1 MDNPYLQLSS
11 IVAIVPTTITVDP
24 SIRDRLKTYGL
35 AGQTYNDIL
44 QTLMDQVDREKYVA
58 MLRRRARGVKDWVDH
73 TKLDWS

>member
-1 MDNPYLQLSS
+1 MDNTYQQLSD

-44 QTLMDQVDREKYVA
+44 QTLMDQVDREKYIA
-58 MLRRRARGVKDWVDH
+58 RLRSIARRETGWVSHEDI
-73 TKLDWS
+73 DWS